1 MNIESMVVKDIMNPN
16 PIYVHVDDPLS
27 KVISILKENRIHEVP
42 VVDDKKRVRGYFDYE
57 NLMRRK
63 NVPLTA
69 KISTLMIFPPKVEE
83 ELPVVEAIRV
93 MVNNGLRSLPVTKAN
108 DLLTGLVSR
117 TDFTRA
123 LLNSPEYINTPIS
136 DVMVKDPI
144 TVNEDDD
151 VYVALDKMRGLNEM
165 TIPVVDSHGHLKGM
179 LHIDD
184 LSGTIWR
191 IKERPTF
198 GEYKGQ
204 KEKKIFKVKEFLSPP
219 VFVKSNAKLKDAIK
233 QMLDMKSYVCVI
245 VDDDMKP
252 VGIITQKDI
261 IENFVKRKEEES
273 VFVQIT
279 GLETEDPSVFD
290 TIYDIVE
297 KYLKKINKF
306 ENYRPQSL
314 TFHVEEHRPNS
325 NEIEYTLRARLVTE
339 KKVFYKTDHDWNLFS
354 LFDRVMSSLYRT
366 VRKDKEK
373 EKELRKIMP

>member
-1 MNIESMVVKDIMNPN
+1 MNIEDMLVKDIMNKN
-16 PIYVHVDDPLS
+16 PVFVYVDEQLS
-27 KVISILKENRIHEVP
+27 KVISVLKEHSIHEVP

-63 NVPLTA
+63 NIPLTA
-69 KISTLMIFPPKVEE
+69 KISTLMITPPKVDEE
-83 ELPVVEAIRV
+83 MPVLEALKI
-93 MVNNGLRSLPVTKAN
+93 MVNNGLRSLPVIKAG
-108 DLLTGLVSR
+108 DILTGIVSR

-123 LLNSPEYINTPIS
+123 LLNSPEYVNIPIK
-136 DVMVKDPI
+136 DIMIKDPV

-151 VYVALDKMRGLNEM
+151 VNVAIEKMRGLNEM
-165 TIPVVDSHGHLKGM
+165 TIPVVDAHNHLKGM
-179 LHIDD
+179 VHIDD
-184 LSGTIWR
+184 LSGNLWR
-191 IKERPTF
+191 IKERLNY

-219 VFVKSNAKLKDAIK
+219 VSVNIDAKLKDTISI
-233 QMLDMKSYVCVI
+233 MLEMKSYVCVI
-245 VDDDMKP
+245 VNDENIP

-261 IENFVKRKEEES
+261 IENFVKRKEEEG

-290 TIYDIVE
+290 TIYEIVE

-306 ENYRPQSL
+306 ENYRPQML
-314 TFHVEEHRPNS
+314 TFHVEEHSTTS
-325 NEIEYTLRARLVTE
+325 NEIEYSVRARLVTE
-339 KKVFYKTDHDWNLFS
+339 KKVFYKSDHDWKLFS
-354 LFDRVMSSLYRT
+354 LFDKVMSSLYRA